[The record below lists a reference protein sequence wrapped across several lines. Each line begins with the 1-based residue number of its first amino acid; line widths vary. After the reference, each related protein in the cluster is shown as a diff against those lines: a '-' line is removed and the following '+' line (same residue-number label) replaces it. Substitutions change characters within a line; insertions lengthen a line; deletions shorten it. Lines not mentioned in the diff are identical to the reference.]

1 MRGGRDCDA
10 LRHAVVLDAENRG
23 ANDAW
28 TQLGDVHTWKAE
40 HRRRVDRVLG
50 DFTIGGA
57 ALWGID

>member
-1 MRGGRDCDA
+1 
-10 LRHAVVLDAENRG
+10 VLDAENRG